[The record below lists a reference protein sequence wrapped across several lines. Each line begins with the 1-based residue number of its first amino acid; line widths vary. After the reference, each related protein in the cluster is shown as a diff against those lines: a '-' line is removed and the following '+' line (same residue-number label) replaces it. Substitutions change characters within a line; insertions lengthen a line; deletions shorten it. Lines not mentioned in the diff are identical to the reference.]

1 MVTARARVRVRV
13 RVRVKGRVGVRVRVR
28 VGVRFRDTFGRF
40 GHVRVDEVLV
50 AARVDEGH
58 LG

>member
-28 VGVRFRDTFGRF
+28 VTFGRF

-58 LG
+58 LGER